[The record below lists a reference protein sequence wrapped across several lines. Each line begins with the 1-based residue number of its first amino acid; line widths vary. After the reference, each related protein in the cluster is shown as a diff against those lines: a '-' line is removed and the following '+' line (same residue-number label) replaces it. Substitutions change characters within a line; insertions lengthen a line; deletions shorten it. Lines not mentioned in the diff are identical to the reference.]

1 MNTSATGASGV
12 GPSNQSNPSVA
23 ASGQTD
29 VASVVDQYRDPSGS
43 VDTRALAADIAD
55 TAQHDFQQA
64 DRAFQAVSSHLRE
77 HGSVFEAANF
87 ERDVQQRFEQTA
99 AGGLWAPNHQARGA
113 EMLRANP
120 ILEIHWESTTSA
132 ITGRAGF
139 SEPLRQTLERG
150 GVLVSDTVNPVPPG
164 SLSRSDPGPTGAKN
178 NHNGA
183 LARDAIADRY
193 LQAGFETDVEV
204 RYDTGTGRPTS
215 VTASAD
221 AVGEVRIPD
230 VQTRIPGARP
240 EMDRVI
246 LTESKVGYTSN
257 SGRAAIEAANDADLL
272 STNRSLRVGGS
283 VLENVGKVARPVGL
297 ALDVYSVGA
306 AYRADG
312 NSFGENTQRTV
323 SGIAGSA
330 AGAWGGATAG
340 AAIGTAIFP
349 GVGTA
354 VGGIV
359 GGIVGGLAGDQAG
372 KGIFDWFNG

>member
-1 MNTSATGASGV
+1 MNTTAAGAFGV
-12 GPSNQSNPSVA
+12 GPSNQTNPSVT
-23 ASGQTD
+23 SSSPTD
-29 VASVVDQYRDPSGS
+29 VASVVDLYRNPSGS
-43 VDTRALAADIAD
+43 VDTRALASDVAH

-64 DRAFQAVSSHLRE
+64 DQAYQTISNHLRE

-87 ERDVQQRFEQTA
+87 ERDVHQRFEQTA
-99 AGGLWAPNHQARGA
+99 AGGLWAPGYQNMGA
-113 EMLRANP
+113 ELLRANP
-120 ILEIHWESTTSA
+120 ILEVHWESTTSA

-139 SEPLRQTLERG
+139 SEPLTQALERG

-164 SLSRSDPGPTGAKN
+164 SLSHSDPGSLGAKN

-183 LARDAIADRY
+183 LARDAIASRY
-193 LQAGFETDVEV
+193 LQAGFETDEEV

-230 VQTRIPGARP
+230 VQTRVPGARP

-272 STNRSLRVGGS
+272 STNQSLRGAGS

-306 AYRADG
+306 SYRADG

-323 SGIAGSA
+323 TGIAGSA
-330 AGAWGGATAG
+330 AGAWGGAVAG
-340 AAIGTAIFP
+340 AAIGSAVP
-349 GVGTA
+349 VVGTA